1 MRKKGTHLQ
10 LSSSNDLLDSE
21 LIYGYKLQ
29 FANLHKSKY
38 LPKKVYMY
46 RNADWESSKERINRV
61 SEQYY
66 QLNLSSTRSIDQNWR
81 YIHHE
86 LLKAIQDFI
95 QTSLLSNRL
104 HLPWLS
110 ASLKRLI
117 NKKKIIIV
125 PHIFI
130 AVLIG
135 FITRIYNVKCDT
147 DLNHNKG
154 TILKTSSR
162 DISVQTS
169 QCDAISLKNNRV
181 LLRE

>member
-95 QTSLLSNRL
+95 IFKQACCLTDCIYLGCQLLSNV
-104 HLPWLS
+104 LS
-110 ASLKRLI
+110 I
-117 NKKKIIIV
+117 KKK
-125 PHIFI
+125 
-130 AVLIG
+130 L
-135 FITRIYNVKCDT
+135 
-147 DLNHNKG
+147 
-154 TILKTSSR
+154 
-162 DISVQTS
+162 
-169 QCDAISLKNNRV
+169 
-181 LLRE
+181 